1 MVFQYGI
8 LDFFFLF
15 FLFWMVNEVGN
26 LHFVVIYVYNG
37 EMLDVVLIYLQMYGI
52 MGLFILDIS
61 IEGSNSGVVCKHY

>member
-1 MVFQYGI
+1 MA
-8 LDFFFLF
+8 
-15 FLFWMVNEVGN
+15 NEDGN

-52 MGLFILDIS
+52 MGMFILDIS